1 MYHFEAATPLLF
13 RQREFSNI
21 LVYENKLRHRELR
34 NKGKLMREFGIGDL
48 LVVRKQVKSSRKDGV
63 SQKLVFRTDGPYIV
77 LEKAAPSSYWL
88 QCFPFC

>member
-13 RQREFSNI
+13 RQTEFSNI
-21 LVYENKLRHRELR
+21 LVYENKLRYRELR

-77 LEKAAPSSYWL
+77 LEKATPSSYWL
-88 QCFPFC
+88 KCLPFC